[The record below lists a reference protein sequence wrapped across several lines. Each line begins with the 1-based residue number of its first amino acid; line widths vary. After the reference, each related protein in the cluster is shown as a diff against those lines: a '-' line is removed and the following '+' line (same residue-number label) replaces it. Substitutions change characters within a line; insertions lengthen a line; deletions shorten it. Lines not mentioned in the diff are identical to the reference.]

1 MGATALKKLLP
12 ARSLQAI
19 RRKREEL
26 GLPAHRPYRDW
37 LPADERELIE
47 LSKTKSAIEIA
58 RLIGRGVGSVRTRA
72 EKLDIKFKSCALKHV
87 SSGNALVDA
96 IRERAEQDGIAMT
109 TLDREIGSGHY
120 FSTHCLSK
128 KAKGKTP
135 VMKHIA
141 RAVEWFGGELKIDWK
156 DE

>member
-1 MGATALKKLLP
+1 MSATALKKLLP

-26 GLPAHRPYRDW
+26 GLPVLQRYQNW
-37 LPADERELIE
+37 LPSDDRRLIE
-47 LSKTKSAIEIA
+47 LAKTRSAIEIA
-58 RLIGRGVGSVRTRA
+58 RLMDRAVGSVRTRA
-72 EKLDIKFKSCALKHV
+72 EKLEIKFKSEAPKHV
-87 SSGNALVDA
+87 SSGNPLVDA
-96 IRERAEQDGIAMT
+96 IRQRAEQDGIAMT

-120 FSTHCLSK
+120 FSIHCLSK
-128 KAKGKTP
+128 KAKGKPP

-141 RAVEWFGGELKIDWK
+141 RAVEWFGGELTINWR